1 MKRIILLVFLGAS
14 LVSIS
19 MAQGLARDSTSR
31 PDTAQSPIVSDTV
44 KKASVDNDTL
54 LKRTADSLAAQ
65 KDITAHVAAAAGD
78 TGTVRKDTTA
88 HEASAA
94 RDTSAVP
101 KEVILQDTTAKKT
114 ANPVL
119 RSLSPNVESID
130 PKGYR
135 DARWGMTLKDVHDYI
150 VDHDN
155 VDEYDILDL
164 ANGFEYT
171 GSLAGVKCKIAYQ
184 FDNDRLF
191 IARLTPQVKATTK
204 FDYLDSF
211 DDYASTLE
219 SKYGKPTRSGFHKVD
234 DSYLNTIESIQ
245 LGFAKKYSLWEF
257 ERSYI
262 VLVLLGHK
270 GQLEIHLTYLSRAI
284 FDEMSNRI
292 ESLRLED
299 F

>member
-1 MKRIILLVFLGAS
+1 MKRIILLLFLGAS
-14 LVSIS
+14 FVSFP
-19 MAQGLARDSTSR
+19 LARGIARDLAAQS
-31 PDTAQSPIVSDTV
+31 DTARSQAASDTA
-44 KKASVDNDTL
+44 KKATVANDTL
-54 LKRTADSLAAQ
+54 LKRAGDSLAVQ
-65 KDITAHVAAAAGD
+65 
-78 TGTVRKDTTA
+78 KDTTA
-88 HEASAA
+88 RSASVAVDTSAA
-94 RDTSAVP
+94 QRDTSARQTSAVRDTSTAP
-101 KEVILQDTTAKKT
+101 REAIMQDTTAKKG
-114 ANPVL
+114 ANQVL
-119 RSLSPNVESID
+119 QSLPLNTESMD

-135 DARWGMTLKDVHDYI
+135 DSRWGMSLKDVHDYL

-164 ANGFEYT
+164 ANGLEYS

-191 IARLTPQVKATTK
+191 IVRLTPQVKATTK

-219 SKYGKPTRSGFHKVD
+219 SKYGKPLRSGFHKVD

-284 FDEMSNRI
+284 FDEMNNRI
-292 ESLRLED
+292 ESLKLED